1 VQQTQAQATDEQRDR
16 LRDIPRFEPRL
27 AARGALFE
35 LVHLRRPAS
44 IRLQL
49 SGLEARLRRAFY

>member
-1 VQQTQAQATDEQRDR
+1 MAR
-16 LRDIPRFEPRL
+16 LAARGALRFEPRL

-44 IRLQL
+44 IRLQQ
-49 SGLEARLRRAFY
+49 SGLEARLRRAFDRLTRRT